1 MLYIF
6 IINGREDKSFVY
18 DEVMRQ
24 IGEVGS
30 SLQYM
35 VYRTR
40 GVGDGTRFVRIY
52 CDLHPHDKARVR

>member
-35 VYRTR
+35 VYRL
-40 GVGDGTRFVRIY
+40 Y
-52 CDLHPHDKARVR
+52 NE

>member
-52 CDLHPHDKARVR
+52 WRRTIRIED